1 MVSRIAFLWFLG
13 LVTIVPYGI
22 YYLLYYARRDEY
34 AILITMVL
42 FWIFGFWG
50 LVSPILAAIKIRRLF
65 RALEMVQSREEF
77 KKVLL
82 SHESQDA
89 AIYLIASENHIPKFL
104 ARKIY
109 RTALERFSAAENSPS

>member
-1 MVSRIAFLWFLG
+1 MVSRIALLWFLG

-50 LVSPILAAIKIRRLF
+50 VVSPILAAIKIRRVF

-77 KKVLL
+77 KKVLQNRK
-82 SHESQDA
+82 SQDA

-104 ARKIY
+104 ARQIY
-109 RTALERFSAAENSPS
+109 HRALVRLSGAENSPS